1 MALQEHLAAR
11 SDEIHKEIDEW
22 YNDLERAK
30 EKLDRENG
38 DFVYVKEQIFARWLD
53 GYTIANPTDYFLDQ
67 DMTGLDLESNI
78 MTPLEFMLNSLEFF
92 GLPKDYI
99 NGAGHFPTWEK
110 DKQDNKAAK
119 KKKKGKP

>member
-1 MALQEHLAAR
+1 
-11 SDEIHKEIDEW
+11 
-22 YNDLERAK
+22 
-30 EKLDRENG
+30 
-38 DFVYVKEQIFARWLD
+38 
-53 GYTIANPTDYFLDQ
+53 
-67 DMTGLDLESNI
+67 MTGIELESNI
-78 MTPLEFMLNSLEFF
+78 MTPLEFMLNTLEFF

>member
-11 SDEIHKEIDEW
+11 ADEIQKEIDEW
-22 YNDLERAK
+22 VNEPERAK

-38 DFVYVKEQIFARWLD
+38 EFVFVKEQIFARWLD
-53 GYTIANPTDYFLDQ
+53 GYKIANPTDYFLDQ
-67 DMTGLDLESNI
+67 DMAGLDLESNI
-78 MTPLEFMLNSLEFF
+78 MTPLEFMLNTLEFF